1 MDGFHYVNL
10 FDTKGIEYIII
21 IAFLLLIIPFWKI
34 LNRPLKAAGR
44 RSAAVQPLSASI
56 AGVPQGLYFSNS
68 HTWTYM
74 QRPGEARVGIDS
86 LLVSLTGQV
95 ELKMLREP
103 GSRVKKGEEI
113 SEIIR
118 DGKRLTILSPVSGT
132 VTGLNDE
139 LHDDPSLL
147 HEDPY
152 GAGWLLSVK
161 PSNWMTEV
169 TGFRLAADATAWL
182 RKEVERVRDFL
193 ALSAGKLST
202 QPDALYLQDGGEPAG
217 QALASMPEEV
227 WNDFQ
232 KEFLR

>member
-44 RSAAVQPLSASI
+44 RSDAVQPLSASI
-56 AGVPQGLYFSNS
+56 AGVPQGLFFSDS
-68 HTWTYM
+68 HTWTYL
-74 QRPGEARVGIDS
+74 QRTGEARVGVDS
-86 LLVSLTGQV
+86 LLVSLTGHV
-95 ELKMLREP
+95 ELKILREP
-103 GSRVKKGEEI
+103 GSRVNKGEEI
-113 SEIIR
+113 SEVIR

-132 VTGLNDE
+132 VTGLNTE

-147 HEDPY
+147 QEDPY
-152 GAGWLLSVK
+152 GKGWLLSVK
-161 PSNWMTEV
+161 PANWMDEV
-169 TGFRLAADATAWL
+169 TGLHLAADASAWL
-182 RKEVERVRDFL
+182 RKEVERIRDFL
-193 ALSAGKLST
+193 ALSAGRHSLQT
-202 QPDALYLQDGGEPAG
+202 DAIYLQDGGEPAG

-232 KEFLR
+232 KEFLG